1 MLKMQSW
8 KKRLD
13 VGLICSQELL
23 MINGMEALSRFVSE
37 NEQGQS
43 DINAVSSTHVEAV
56 CLLSK
61 LHEAKHHVNVTLDM
75 DEMDLTAAEK
85 KATYQE
91 IKDYVLEHTG
101 LKVSSLYIAQVK
113 QKCGIIER
121 ENYNKPKSEDTKQLQ
136 SPPEKEE
143 VIKEALRH
151 FGMI

>member
-75 DEMDLTAAEK
+75 GELDLMAAEK

-91 IKDYVLEHTG
+91 IKDYVSAHSG
-101 LKVSSLYIAQVK
+101 LKVSSLYISQIK
-113 QKCGIIER
+113 RKCGLDVGDS
-121 ENYNKPKSEDTKQLQ
+121 YNKPKSEDAKQPQ
-136 SPPEKEE
+136 CPPEKEE

-151 FGMI
+151 FWMI